1 MHYRIEGMDCA
12 SCVGKVETALAR
24 MPGVSDIQLN
34 FATERLELT
43 LAPDSVTQAADIE
56 KVIKDLGFGVTAVRP
71 MGSETLMDD
80 SSSAPRWWQT
90 RNGKQ
95 VVALG
100 ILMGSAYGAALL
112 VPSYGAWVFAL
123 AALGALVIGEAQ
135 EAAAVV
141 FLFSVGELLES
152 VAAGRARAGSSEERR
167 GGRRWR

>member
-71 MGSETLMDD
+71 MGSET
-80 SSSAPRWWQT
+80 R
-90 RNGKQ
+90 
-95 VVALG
+95 
-100 ILMGSAYGAALL
+100 
-112 VPSYGAWVFAL
+112 
-123 AALGALVIGEAQ
+123 
-135 EAAAVV
+135 
-141 FLFSVGELLES
+141 
-152 VAAGRARAGSSEERR
+152 SEERR
-167 GGRRWR
+167 VGEGCRMRRESEQVQKER